1 MNVKRQQCLSVS
13 KHNSKQQIFQKK
25 IATKTTVCHTA
36 SATFAIFRVCAP
48 VFSLCLCYLFIFGVS
63 FLFVMCHFHFFTFGA
78 KSFVFCLPRREMVIV
93 CEWAKEQSRSLL
105 RIQIC
110 VRVYVCLCNICE
122 CEYFLRAR
130 VSHISIGCVYVCMCH
145 FFLSPSIS
153 HSRMRERVNIWIFFG
168 MRTHQCSTKH
178 LQKQHSTRAL

>member
-1 MNVKRQQCLSVS
+1 MYPNITANNKFF
-13 KHNSKQQIFQKK
+13 KKK

-78 KSFVFCLPRREMVIV
+78 KSFVFCLPRREMVIF

-145 FFLSPSIS
+145 FFPLSFHLAFSDE
-153 HSRMRERVNIWIFFG
+153 RE
-168 MRTHQCSTKH
+168 SKH
-178 LQKQHSTRAL
+178 LNIFRYAYTSMQH